1 MNFGYECIKC
11 TEHCNGGI
19 IMASKKLSRS
29 RELAATV
36 IFAALQI
43 LKEKGGEAPGRV
55 VLAEVGKRVSLDD
68 WAQAVYEKSGYV
80 RWQSILHFYS
90 IDCIKAGYLIKKKG
104 VWYLTPE
111 GEKALQLGDVG
122 LLNAA
127 TAAYRKW
134 SNENQPTESKEEE
147 VAEEGQQG
155 QEATIHEI
163 EQLAIEGLKKQINQK
178 NPYEFQ
184 ELVAALLRGMGYY
197 TPFVAPQGKDGGV
210 DVIAYRDPLGTVS
223 PRIKV
228 QIKHRETSASVQE
241 VRQLMGLL
249 QKDGDVGMFVSSG
262 GFTPDAKTTARS
274 SHVHVEL
281 IDQDRFIS
289 LWQEFYVKLTD
300 EDKSLL
306 PLMVIYFY
314 APSI

>member
-1 MNFGYECIKC
+1 M
-11 TEHCNGGI
+11 
-19 IMASKKLSRS
+19 SKEKLSRS
-29 RELAATV
+29 RELAAKV
-36 IFAALQI
+36 IFAAMTI
-43 LKEKGGEAPGRV
+43 LKEKGGQAPGKEV
-55 VLAEVGKRVSLDD
+55 IAEVDRKVELDD
-68 WAQAVYEKSGYV
+68 WAKATYEKSGYI
-80 RWQSILHFYS
+80 RWQSILHFFS

-111 GEKALQLGDVG
+111 GENALKLGEVG

-134 SNENQPTESKEEE
+134 KEENQPSDETEDQD
-147 VAEEGQQG
+147 VNTEGQQA

-163 EQLAIEGLKKQINQK
+163 EQLAIEGLKKEINQK
-178 NPYEFQ
+178 NAYEFQ

-197 TPFVAPQGKDGGV
+197 TPFIAPQGKDGGI
-210 DVIAYRDPLGTVS
+210 DVLAYRDPLGTVS

-228 QIKHRETSASVQE
+228 QIKHRDTPASVQE

-262 GFTPDAKTTARS
+262 GFTLDAKNTARG

-281 IDQDRFIS
+281 IDFDRFIA
-289 LWQEFYVKLTD
+289 LWQEFYTKLND
-300 EDKSLL
+300 EDKALL
-306 PLMVIYFY
+306 PLVPIYFY
-314 APSI
+314 APSM

>member
-1 MNFGYECIKC
+1 
-11 TEHCNGGI
+11 
-19 IMASKKLSRS
+19 MASQKLSRS
-29 RELAATV
+29 RELAARV
-36 IFAALQI
+36 IYAALQI
-43 LKEKGGEAPGRV
+43 LKERGGESPGRE
-55 VLAEVGKRVSLDD
+55 VLEEVEKRVTLDE
-68 WAQAVYEKSGYV
+68 WAKAVYEKSGYV
-80 RWQSILHFYS
+80 RWQSMLHFFS
-90 IDCIKAGYLIKKKG
+90 IDCIKAGYLVKKKG
-104 VWYLTPE
+104 VWYLTSE
-111 GEKALQLGDVG
+111 GENALQMGEVG

-134 SNENQPTESKEEE
+134 KEENQSPEPEDDD
-147 VAEEGQQG
+147 VAEEGQQS

-163 EQLAIEGLKKQINQK
+163 EQLAIEGLKKQINLK

-228 QIKHRETSASVQE
+228 QIKHRDSAASVQE

-249 QKDGDVGMFVSSG
+249 QKDGDVGIFVSSG
-262 GFTPDAKTTARS
+262 AFTADAKTTARS

-281 IDQDRFIS
+281 IDMDRFIS
-289 LWQEFYVKLTD
+289 LWQEFYSKLTD

-306 PLMVIYFY
+306 PLIPIYFY
-314 APSI
+314 APSV